1 MNWETLFS
9 SRRLGRL
16 PSNSA
21 HQQTETRS
29 DFQRDFDRVTF
40 SSAFRRL
47 QSKTQ
52 VVPLPDNDFVHTR
65 LTHSLEASCI
75 GRSLGRITGNRII
88 TSDPEPFAAIGVTA
102 SDFEAVVAA
111 ACLAHDIGN
120 PPFGHSGEDAISE
133 YFRSAQAHDFLTGLT
148 EKQVAD
154 LQNFEGNAAGFRL
167 VTRTSPVQSTRNTGL
182 GLTFATLGA
191 FTKYPKESLPLLPRS
206 KRASERKFGFFQSEK
221 DTFREVADALGLID
235 LGSPTASVWCRHP
248 LAFLVEA
255 ADDISY
261 SIIDLEDGYK
271 LNRLSFAETEEL
283 LVAVLAPDF
292 SKEESTYKHILDK
305 QEKIGYLR
313 ARAIN
318 QLVWQTADAMMT
330 HLNKMM
336 TAEYDSHLTS
346 ELPAT
351 DALEEITKISVAKLY
366 TARAIVEIE
375 TAGFEVLSGLLDAFL
390 NATLNDTSKH
400 YRLLRNLIP
409 DRHLAQ
415 RGEPPDD
422 QYANILKIAEFVS
435 GMTDTFAIDMYKKIR
450 GISLPGG

>member
-1 MNWETLFS
+1 MEWENLFS
-9 SRRLGRL
+9 ARRLGRTV
-16 PSNSA
+16 SQSGN
-21 HQQTETRS
+21 QQTEARS

-52 VVPLPDNDFVHTR
+52 VVPLPGNDFVHTR

-75 GRSLGRITGNRII
+75 GRSLGRIVGNRII
-88 TSDPEPFAAIGVTA
+88 ECDPEPFREIGVTA
-102 SDFEAVVAA
+102 SDFESVVAA

-133 YFRSAQAHDFLTGLT
+133 YFRSAQARDFLTGLT
-148 EKQVAD
+148 ETQVAD

-167 VTRTSPVQSTRNTGL
+167 VTRTSPVQATRNTGL

-191 FTKYPKESLPLLPRS
+191 FTKYPKESLPLRPRS

-221 DTFREVADALGLID
+221 DTFHEVADALGLID
-235 LGSPTASVWCRHP
+235 LGSPTASIWCRHP

-271 LNRLSFAETEEL
+271 LNRLSFPETEEL
-283 LVAVLAPDF
+283 LLAVLGPDF
-292 SKEESTYKHILDK
+292 SKDESTYQHILDQ

-318 QLVWQTADAMMT
+318 ELVWQTADAMMT
-330 HLNKMM
+330 HLDKMM
-336 TAEYDSHLTS
+336 TGEYDSHLTN

-351 DALEEITKISVAKLY
+351 NALEEITKISVAKLY
-366 TARAIVEIE
+366 TAKAIVEIE
-375 TAGFEVLSGLLDAFL
+375 AAGFEVLAGLLDAFL
-390 NATLNDTSKH
+390 NATLNDISKH

-409 DRHLAQ
+409 DRYLA
-415 RGEPPDD
+415 PDRQLFD
-422 QYANILKIAEFVS
+422 DRYTNILNIAEMVS

-450 GISLPGG
+450 GISLPSG